1 MATKNSILLGTLGKY
16 SDRFHTYQPARS
28 FAERL
33 DISKAIPRTDGVE
46 PVYPQDLG
54 HEGENVGLLKDSGLA
69 VSAVNVNL
77 KGEDLF
83 RAGSFTNPDAGV
95 RRTAVDYMKRAMD
108 MSVDFGANMISVC
121 PLIDGCDHAFHVDH
135 MDQWRWSIEAFEEAA
150 AHNANVKV
158 SIEYKAYEVRNRIIL
173 PSMGRTL
180 HFCDR
185 VGADNVG
192 VTMDLGHALIAH
204 ESPAAE
210 LAVAFDAGRLFYVHF
225 NDNNRQADWDMP
237 VGSVNLWDTL
247 ETIHYM
253 DSLGYDGWI
262 AYDVFTRA
270 GDGPEAVEYT
280 FETMEHLRAL
290 LSKIGA
296 NKIKDMI
303 ASGDSAKTTRDLAKA
318 LL

>member
-1 MATKNSILLGTLGKY
+1 MATKNSILMGTLGKY
-16 SDRFHTYQPARS
+16 SDRFHTYQPART
-28 FAERL
+28 FEERL
-33 DISKAIPRTDGVE
+33 AISKKTVGADGVE

-54 HEGENVGLLKDSGLA
+54 HEGEKVQIVKDSGLD

-77 KGEDLF
+77 KGEDVF

-95 RRTAVDYMKRAMD
+95 RRRAVDYMKRAMD
-108 MSVDFGANMISVC
+108 MSADFGANMISVC
-121 PLIDGCDHAFHVDH
+121 PLIDGSDHAFHVDH
-135 MDQWRWSIEAFEEAA
+135 MAQWRWSIEAFEEVA
-150 AHNANVKV
+150 AHNPDVKV
-158 SIEYKAYEVRNRIIL
+158 SIEYKAYEVRNRIIM

-192 VTMDLGHALIAH
+192 VTMDLGHALIEH
-204 ESPAAE
+204 ESPASE

-237 VGSVNLWDTL
+237 VASVNLWETL

-253 DSLGYDGWI
+253 DTLGYNGWI

-270 GDGPEAVEYT
+270 GNGPEAVGYT
-280 FETMEHLRAL
+280 FETMDNLRAL
-290 LSKIGA
+290 LAKIGPK
-296 NKIKDMI
+296 KIKQMI
-303 ASGDSAKTTRDLAKA
+303 ESGDSALTTRDLIKA